1 MNTATK
7 RIVCASCGEE
17 YQPNFR
23 ICPNCGSELTAGSSA
38 AIARAGKPLD
48 QPVPLPTPS
57 VISPPPAQ
65 PVKNLSMSWSDTPVA
80 PWRRWAARSLD
91 LIVNGLVAV
100 TTFFFVFYA
109 LAPYQAD
116 RLLSVL
122 EAPGGVLLDVLLTG
136 LLGSVLTGLTIG
148 LTGSSLGK
156 IIFGIRVTKLDG
168 SLIGPINGV
177 IRDLNV
183 FLKGFGLG
191 IPLVSLLTLAFA
203 YKRLK
208 STGST
213 SWDAGA
219 FLVTHRPTGN
229 TQYVL
234 NTFGVALWLFVAALT
249 SAFR

>member
-23 ICPNCGSELTAGSSA
+23 ICPNCGIELTAGSSA
-38 AIARAGKPLD
+38 AIVQASKQPSR
-48 QPVPLPTPS
+48 PVPLPTPS

-65 PVKNLSMSWSDTPVA
+65 PGKNLTMSWSDTPVA
-80 PWRRWAARSLD
+80 PFRRWAARSLD
-91 LIVNGLVAV
+91 LSVNGSVASL
-100 TTFFFVFYA
+100 TFYTAFYA

-122 EAPGGVLLDVLLTG
+122 EAPGGVLLDILLFG

-156 IIFGIRVTKLDG
+156 IIFGIRITKLDG

-177 IRDLNV
+177 ARDLNV
-183 FLKGFGLG
+183 FLKGYGLL
-191 IPLVSLLTLAFA
+191 IPPMTLFTLPFA

-234 NTFGVALWLFVAALT
+234 NTFGVALLVFLNVL
-249 SAFR
+249 SRAFR